1 MKSSARI
8 PRTIKPAI
16 LLGFVVL
23 LFVSILSQRFVN
35 MNGDLMIVEVE
46 KQEISGHVSPEVFM
60 LDLAKNV
67 LKALVPAL

>member
-1 MKSSARI
+1 
-8 PRTIKPAI
+8 
-16 LLGFVVL
+16 
-23 LFVSILSQRFVN
+23 